1 MTNYEPI
8 IVKKV
13 VNNSL
18 GMCYEVSFY
27 NYYRLYSGYSKR
39 NAISNFRREFNLVGR
54 RLGVLDLC
62 E

>member
-1 MTNYEPI
+1 MKDYEPI

-18 GMCYEVSFY
+18 GMCYEVSFCDF
-27 NYYRLYSGYSKR
+27 RSLYSGYSKR
-39 NAISNFRREFNLVGR
+39 DAIRRFRREYNLVGR

-62 E
+62 A